1 VSEQLWP
8 HRFREASRELSS
20 RWHSVGERLTTPLRL
35 SAAELQ
41 RLRFRYTEWLEALR
55 ARLRGRKFAVWVAAF
70 AALTAIELAIAFPLL
85 IGPSQ
90 QAFQSVD
97 RAAEAIVSKA
107 TGEDGKTQA
116 GAAADRGRE
125 ALSKGPSGSPGPET
139 PKPSGVLPIAG
150 SEEASEEP
158 SAVAPVAAPHA
169 NSAGSSAGG
178 SERLER
184 TLPPRRA
191 EPAKDSSEGAKSDSP
206 SLSPAPPQ
214 PQTPASP
221 SVASPPPLPP
231 PPATSTSTTTRTVA
245 LPPVVVPKKSPPP
258 RNRRDDDEDEPKS
271 TTTTATTTT
280 TTTTTASPQPPPTTT
295 TPDGDEEDEEE
306 KEREEEEDEDE
317 EERKGKGKGDD

>member
-1 VSEQLWP
+1 VSEHLWP

-20 RWHSVGERLTTPLRL
+20 RWHSVGERLTTPLRS
-35 SAAELQ
+35 SATEVE
-41 RLRFRYTEWLEALR
+41 RLRLRYTDWREGLR
-55 ARLRGRKFAVWVAAF
+55 ARIRRRKVLVWG
-70 AALTAIELAIAFPLL
+70 AALAGLTAVELAIAFPLL

-90 QAFQSVD
+90 QAFESVD

-150 SEEASEEP
+150 SEETSEEP
-158 SAVAPVAAPHA
+158 SAVAPVAAPQA
-169 NSAGSSAGG
+169 NGAGSSVGS

-184 TLPPRRA
+184 SLPPRRA

-221 SVASPPPLPP
+221 SVASPPPPP
-231 PPATSTSTTTRTVA
+231 PPPGTSTSTTTRTVA

-258 RNRRDDDEDEPKS
+258 RNRRDDDEDEPKN
-271 TTTTATTTT
+271 TTTTATT

-306 KEREEEEDEDE
+306 TEREEEEEEDE